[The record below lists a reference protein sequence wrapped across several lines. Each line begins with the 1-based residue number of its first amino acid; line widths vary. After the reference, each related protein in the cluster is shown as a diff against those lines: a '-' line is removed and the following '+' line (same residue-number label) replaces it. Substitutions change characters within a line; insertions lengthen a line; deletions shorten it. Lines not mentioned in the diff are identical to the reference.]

1 MANKKHKRINGFWSY
16 LMWLLLMSLA
26 LAAGARGEDRALLI
40 GVGRYANFD
49 ERLNGVNKDL
59 DMMTEVAQIMGFK
72 PHEIKVLENEAA
84 STAGVNTAFENWLI
98 KNSKPDDR
106 VLIYFSGHGSQVP
119 DENNDEKDQ
128 FDEVLLLY
136 DVSLTQKQGQQTL
149 TGVLH
154 DDQFN
159 RTLSRIKSR
168 NIMVFLDACHSG
180 SATRNLKL
188 GSRSSALDDAQVKY
202 FYYSPILEAAG
213 GGGSFDVMEPESASV
228 VKSRYVAITACRD
241 DEKTVTTARGSIFT
255 RGLRDVMHSAARS
268 GSDITPDEIQRRTT
282 SFIQAQIRGAG
293 DVFHPQIAGN
303 TDLRQRPWKLTAQTE
318 NHALLIGI
326 GKYKYTTLEGPP
338 HDVAALKKI
347 LTDQYDFKKE
357 NIHTLVDQEAIK
369 SRILHEI
376 ELLTRR
382 TRPGD
387 RVFIYFSGHGTSRR
401 DELLALPLPH
411 TTGALVP
418 ADFSGDLRQSV
429 ATLMSQLII
438 GKRDLR
444 PVLDQLDQDR
454 RVFMVFDTCFSGN
467 TVRAIGD
474 RSTTDSNRYMV
485 LPSKRIMMTR
495 QNTGVS
501 ADSEKSEDAYPYRN
515 IFYISAASEN
525 EVAKDIRTNNL
536 NVYPTIDGKPHGV
549 LTDALLRVLAGQTPV
564 DADHDGQWSQ
574 IELFKSVK
582 AEVQRRFRQTPQ
594 VLPREGKKA
603 RRLHARTFFARPSG
617 GHTIDS
623 KTMAQKT
630 TPKGLPPA
638 TYQPNYSSSHAL
650 VVGID
655 HYRHWSHLEYAVK
668 DAIEMAA
675 VLQAKGFQIYM
686 LTDEQATLKN
696 IHAKL
701 KEIRSTVNGN
711 SRVVFYF
718 AGHGQTEDLPGGG
731 ERGYLVPVDADSYDW
746 QGTMLPMDQLNQI
759 IKQIRAKHIF
769 MAFDS
774 CYSGLGLT
782 RSIKLHPRQDAA
794 YLRKMM
800 RSRSVQILTAGSRSE
815 QAIEAAGHGL
825 FTNHLL
831 AALSGTADINSDGY
845 ITATEIYATL
855 RPSITKKSHSRQTPQ
870 FGYIE
875 GNGDIIFVNS
885 PPKMES
891 ATVLL
896 ETAVG
901 GVDVWAG
908 TSEIGHRLSAGR
920 HQLRAKAGHTTII
933 VKKGGR
939 TLFRENAL
947 LPANGKFPIRI
958 GSTGNRS
965 RPQEAF
971 TTQTIANRNVD
982 NYSNSIARDLDGDG
996 REEIVTASGRYIYAF
1011 RSDGA
1016 IVWERKF
1023 DFPVTLSLIDDWNSQ
1038 PAIGLTAVDY
1048 NKVHLLLLNGSGK
1061 TIWQHIRKITRYHRG
1076 KPDGGA
1082 RMAQLA
1088 DIDRDGRKEVVA
1100 IATAKH
1106 ALKPRGIIVYDQD
1119 ARELWRYTIGP
1130 NPQNIVVWEKDRG
1143 RPDIIIGTFSPGDG
1157 NNELHNNTSDLQTYV
1172 ISVDGYGRTN
1182 WVTRVGEYYTGVR
1195 VLLADLEGY
1204 GRPSL
1209 YAHKYTSFRYRADK
1223 GAIFK
1228 FSRSGSI
1235 VDRFETKTSI
1245 LSIAA
1250 VAAASTGSGKQ
1261 YLYAADNK
1269 NNLFK
1274 LDHRLNLLQKK
1285 SLNSLS
1291 KSKTKPLE
1299 IRLVGVHDYDG
1310 DGSADLL
1317 LYSFRRLLSDRN
1329 PLADA
1334 KPDRKVFYSNLKFQI
1349 ISQDFLKLIKSVSLA
1364 DEWEKWQGFA
1374 VMDLD
1379 RPEMAYY
1386 PFMALSDKIAV
1397 YNY

>member
-1 MANKKHKRINGFWSY
+1 MANKKHKQFNGFWSY
-16 LMWLLLMSLA
+16 LMWLLLMSFA

-49 ERLNGVNKDL
+49 DRLNGVNLDL
-59 DMMTEVAQIMGFK
+59 GMMTEVAQIMGFK
-72 PHEIKVLENEAA
+72 PNEIKVLENEAA
-84 STAGVNTAFENWLI
+84 STARVNTAFENWLI
-98 KNSKPDDR
+98 KDSGPDDR

-136 DVSLTQKQGQQTL
+136 DVSLTQRQGQQTL

-154 DDQFN
+154 DDHFN
-159 RTLSRIKSR
+159 RTLARIKSR

-180 SATRNLKL
+180 SATRNLRL
-188 GSRSSALDDAQVKY
+188 GSRSSVLEDAQVKY
-202 FYYSPILEAAG
+202 FYYSPMLEAAG
-213 GGGSFDVMEPESASV
+213 GSGSFDVMEPESASAV
-228 VKSRYVAITACRD
+228 HSRYVAITACRD
-241 DEKTVTTARGSIFT
+241 DEKTVATARGSMFT

-268 GSDITPDEIQRRTT
+268 GGDITPDEIQRRTT
-282 SFIQAQIRGAG
+282 NFIQAQIQTAG
-293 DVFHPQIAGN
+293 EVFHPQIAGN
-303 TDLRQRPWKLTAQTE
+303 TDLRQRPWKLVGQAE

-326 GKYKYTTLEGPP
+326 GQYKYTTLEGPP
-338 HDVAALKKI
+338 HDVAALMKI
-347 LTDQYDFKKE
+347 LTSRHDFKKE
-357 NIHTLVDQEAIK
+357 NIQTLVNEEASK
-369 SRILHEI
+369 SRILYQI

-429 ATLMSQLII
+429 PTLMSQLII

-444 PVLDQLDQDR
+444 PALERLDQDR
-454 RVFMVFDTCFSGN
+454 RVLMVFDTCFSGN
-467 TVRAIGD
+467 AVRAIGD
-474 RSTTDSNRYMV
+474 GNSVDSHRYMV
-485 LPSKRIMMTR
+485 LPSKRIMIKG
-495 QNTGVS
+495 QNTGAS
-501 ADSEKSEDAYPYRN
+501 AESKKSEDAYPYRN

-525 EVAKDIRTNNL
+525 EVAKDIRRNNL

-564 DADHDGQWSQ
+564 DTNNDGQWSQ

-594 VLPREGKKA
+594 MLPRNGKKA
-603 RRLHARTFFARPSG
+603 ERLHARTFFTHPSG
-617 GHTIDS
+617 GHGLIS
-623 KTMAQKT
+623 KTMAEKP
-630 TPKGLPPA
+630 TPKGLPSA

-655 HYRHWSHLEYAVK
+655 QYRHWPHLEYAVK

-675 VLQAKGFQIYM
+675 LLEAKGFQINM

-696 IHAKL
+696 IHTKL
-701 KEIRSTVNGN
+701 KEIRTTVDGN

-746 QGTMLPMDQLNQI
+746 QSTMLPMDQLNQI
-759 IKQIRAKHIF
+759 IKQIKAKHIF

-782 RSIKLHPRQDAA
+782 RSINLHPRPDAA
-794 YLRKMM
+794 YIRKMM

-831 AALSGTADINSDGY
+831 AALAGGADINSDGY

-855 RPSITKKSHSRQTPQ
+855 RPSITKKSYSRQTPQ

-885 PPKMES
+885 PPKMAP
-891 ATVLL
+891 ATVLI
-896 ETAVG
+896 ETAVSG
-901 GVDVWAG
+901 IDVWAG

-920 HQLRAKAGHTTII
+920 HQLRAKAGRTTLI
-933 VKKGGR
+933 VKKGGL
-939 TLFRENAL
+939 TLYRENAL
-947 LPANGKFPIRI
+947 LPVNGEFPIRI

-971 TTQTIANRNVD
+971 STLTIANQNVD

-996 REEIVTASGRYIYAF
+996 REEIVTASGKNIYVF
-1011 RSDGA
+1011 KSDGA

-1023 DFPVTLSLIDDWNSQ
+1023 DFPITLSLIDDWNSQ
-1038 PAIGLTAVDY
+1038 AAIGLTAVDY

-1082 RMAQLA
+1082 RLAKLA
-1088 DIDRDGRKEVVA
+1088 DIDRDGRKEVIA
-1100 IATAKH
+1100 IATAKY
-1106 ALKPRGIIVYDQD
+1106 ALKPRGVIVYDQD
-1119 ARELWRYTIGP
+1119 AKELWRYTIGP
-1130 NPQNIVVWEKDRG
+1130 NPQNIVVWEKNRG

-1204 GRPSL
+1204 GRQSL
-1209 YAHKYTSFRYRADK
+1209 YAHKYTSFRYREDK

-1245 LSIAA
+1245 LSIATA
-1250 VAAASTGSGKQ
+1250 PAASTGSGPA

-1285 SLNSLS
+1285 SLNSLP
-1291 KSKTKPLE
+1291 KSKPLE
-1299 IRLVGVHDYDG
+1299 VRLVGVHDYDG
-1310 DGSADLL
+1310 DGSTDLL
-1317 LYSFRRLLSDRN
+1317 LYSFRRLLSDKN
-1329 PLADA
+1329 PLAA
-1334 KPDRKVFYSNLKFQI
+1334 AQPDRKVFYSDLKFQI
-1349 ISQDFLKLIKSVSLA
+1349 ISQDFSKLIKSVSLA

-1386 PFMALSDKIAV
+1386 PFMAMSDKIAV